1 MRKTL
6 AGLLVAGAY
15 AFSAI
20 VWNRLPER
28 MATHWNMSGEVDG
41 WSSRAF
47 GAFGLPTVALA
58 TLLLLLFLPRIDPRR
73 ENYAKFAGTYDLVVT
88 LIVAFLVMV
97 HVLVLGTALGW
108 PVNVARIIPPAVGV
122 LLLALGNVLPRAR
135 QNWWFGVRTPW
146 TLSDERVWARTHRV
160 GGRLLVLAGF
170 VTLATV
176 ALPLEWAAPVLM
188 VAVMGAALGSVV
200 YSYFAWRQ
208 ERPH

>member
-20 VWNRLPER
+20 VWDRLPQR
-28 MATHWNMSGEVDG
+28 MATHWNMAGEIDG

-47 GAFGLPTVALA
+47 GAFGLPTVALG
-58 TLLLLLFLPRIDPRR
+58 TLLLLTFLPRIDPRR
-73 ENYAKFAGTYDLVVT
+73 ENYAKFAGTYELVVT

-97 HVLVLGTALGW
+97 HVLVVGTALGW
-108 PVNVARIIPPAVGV
+108 PVNVARTIPPAVGV
-122 LLLALGNVLPRAR
+122 LLLTLGNVLPRAR

-160 GGRLLVLAGF
+160 GGRLLVAAGL

-176 ALPLEWAAPVLM
+176 VLPTAWAAPVLT

-208 ERPH
+208 ERPR